1 MTPAAW
7 ASASEPPGL
16 VLSNKTTV
24 GTSSASVAHDSG
36 AGLSRFLVEQALAL
50 RLEALSTDALEVARG
65 CVTDWL
71 ACGFAGLS
79 EPVATILAASAL
91 DEGGNPQA
99 TLIGQTE
106 RGTVLQAALYNGALS
121 HALDYDD
128 VNLAVPG
135 HMSAAILPAVLAL
148 AEHRGASGE
157 QALTAFAAGY
167 EAACRIGCL
176 VEPAH
181 YANGFHATATV
192 GGIGAA
198 VACASLLRLT
208 AEQAAHA
215 VGIAATQS
223 AGLKA
228 MFGSMTKPLHA
239 GLAAQAGLRAALY
252 AQRGMSSRTDAI
264 ECKQGFARVHGKDF
278 DVQAAVRAPE
288 GHWHLTHNLFK
299 FHAAC
304 YSTHSTIE
312 AVAELRQAQSLS
324 PESVQSIAVVAGE
337 GCSIC
342 NIQEPST
349 GLEAKFSLR
358 AVAAFALLGIDT
370 ADLHT
375 WDRVTEP
382 AVEAL
387 RQRVQVTLVPGMSLS
402 ESRVSIKLK
411 DGRHLERHFDC
422 GTPSPDKPA
431 ETRKLRAKFK
441 ALVTPMAGA
450 DKTQALL
457 DILGRLEQQPSLAPL
472 LALCRPE

>member
-1 MTPAAW
+1 MSAAW
-7 ASASEPPGL
+7 TSVEASGGQGL
-16 VLSNKTTV
+16 TAL
-24 GTSSASVAHDSG
+24 
-36 AGLSRFLVEQALAL
+36 LVEQALAL
-50 RLEALSTDALEVARG
+50 RLEALSADALEVARG

-71 ACGFAGLS
+71 ACSFAGLS
-79 EPVATILAASAL
+79 EPVATILAASVL
-91 DEGGNPQA
+91 EEGGKPQA
-99 TLIGQTE
+99 TLIGQAE

-128 VNLAVPG
+128 VNLTVPG
-135 HMSAAILPAVLAL
+135 HMSVAILPAVMAL

-157 QALTAFAAGY
+157 QVLTAFAAGY

-181 YANGFHATATV
+181 YANGFHATATI

-198 VACASLLRLT
+198 IACARLLELP
-208 AEQAAHA
+208 AEQAGHA

-228 MFGSMTKPLHA
+228 MFGSMAKPLHA

-252 AQRGMSSRTDAI
+252 AQRGMSSRGDAI
-264 ECKQGFARVHGKDF
+264 ECDKGFARLHGTDF
-278 DVQAAVRAPE
+278 HVEAALRAPV
-288 GHWHLTHNLFK
+288 GQWHLTHNLFK

-312 AVAELRQAQSLS
+312 AVAELRQTQSLS
-324 PESVQSIAVVAGE
+324 PEAVQSISVVAGE

-342 NIQEPST
+342 NIQEPRT

-402 ESRVSIKLK
+402 ESRVSMKLK
-411 DGRHLERHFDC
+411 DGRTLERHFDC
-422 GTPSPDKPA
+422 GTPSPDKQA
-431 ETRKLRAKFK
+431 ETRKLRAKFN
-441 ALVTPMAGA
+441 ALVMPAAGT

-457 DILGRLEQQPSLAPL
+457 GVLEKVEQAADLQGL
-472 LALCRPE
+472 LRLCRPDATPASAGLQTPEKTSR

>member
-1 MTPAAW
+1 MDA
-7 ASASEPPGL
+7 
-16 VLSNKTTV
+16 
-24 GTSSASVAHDSG
+24 ASVGRSG
-36 AGLSRFLVEQALAL
+36 GEGLTAYLVEQALAL
-50 RLEALSTDALEVARG
+50 RLDALSADALEVARA

-71 ACGFAGLS
+71 ACSFAGLS
-79 EPVATILAASAL
+79 EPVATILAASML
-91 DEGGNPQA
+91 EEGGRPQA
-99 TLIGQTE
+99 TLIGRAE

-135 HMSAAILPAVLAL
+135 HMSAAILPAVMAL

-157 QALTAFAAGY
+157 QVLTAFAAGY
-167 EAACRIGCL
+167 EAACRIGTL

-181 YANGFHATATV
+181 YANGFHATATI

-198 VACASLLRLT
+198 IACARLLALP
-208 AEQAAHA
+208 AEQARHA

-239 GLAAQAGLRAALY
+239 GLAAQAGLRAVLY
-252 AQRGMSSRTDAI
+252 AQQGMSSRGDAI
-264 ECKQGFARVHGKDF
+264 ECDKGFARLHGSDF
-278 DVQAAVRAPE
+278 NVEAALSAPT
-288 GHWHLTHNLFK
+288 GQWHLTHNLFK

-312 AVAELRQAQSLS
+312 AVGELRQAQQLT
-324 PESVQSIAVVAGE
+324 PDAIESIAVVAGE

-342 NIQEPST
+342 NIQQPRT

-358 AVAAFALLGIDT
+358 AVAAFTLLGIDT

-382 AVEAL
+382 EVEAL

-402 ESRVSIKLK
+402 ESRVSMKLK
-411 DGRHLERHFDC
+411 DGRTLERHFDC
-422 GTPSPDKPA
+422 GTPNPDKQA

-441 ALVTPMAGA
+441 ALVTPAAGA

-457 DILGRLEQQPSLAPL
+457 GALENFEQAADLQAL
-472 LALCRPE
+472 LRLCRPDASPASAGLQTPEKTS

>member
-1 MTPAAW
+1 MEV
-7 ASASEPPGL
+7 SA
-16 VLSNKTTV
+16 
-24 GTSSASVAHDSG
+24 ASVLVGRSSG
-36 AGLSRFLVEQALAL
+36 EGLTGFFVEQALAL
-50 RLEALSTDALEVARG
+50 RLEALSADALEVARG

-71 ACGFAGLS
+71 ACSFAGLS
-79 EPVATILAASAL
+79 EPVARILAASVFE
-91 DEGGNPQA
+91 EGGKPQA
-99 TLIGQTE
+99 TLIGQPE
-106 RGTVLQAALYNGALS
+106 RGTALQAALYNGALS

-135 HMSAAILPAVLAL
+135 HLSAAILPAVLAL

-157 QALTAFAAGY
+157 QVLTAFAAGY
-167 EAACRIGCL
+167 EAACRIGTL

-181 YANGFHATATV
+181 YANGFHATATI

-198 VACASLLRLT
+198 IACARLLALP
-208 AEQAAHA
+208 AEQARHA

-239 GLAAQAGLRAALY
+239 GLAAQAGLRAVLY
-252 AQRGMSSRTDAI
+252 AQRGMSSRGDAI
-264 ECKQGFARVHGKDF
+264 ECDKGFARLHGSDF
-278 DVQAAVRAPE
+278 NVEAALSAPT
-288 GHWHLTHNLFK
+288 GQWHLTHNLFK

-304 YSTHSTIE
+304 FSTHSTIE
-312 AVAELRQAQSLS
+312 AVSELRQAQQLT
-324 PESVQSIAVVAGE
+324 PEAVEAIAVVVGE

-387 RQRVQVTLVPGMSLS
+387 RQRVQVTLVPGMSMS

-411 DGRHLERHFDC
+411 DGRRLERHFDC
-422 GTPSPDKPA
+422 GAPSPDKQA
-431 ETRKLRAKFK
+431 EILKLRAKFK
-441 ALVTPMAGA
+441 SLVTPLAGSE
-450 DKTQALL
+450 KTQSLL
-457 DILGRLEQQPSLAPL
+457 DILGRLEQEASLAPL
-472 LALCRPE
+472 FALCQAH